1 MGLFK
6 NRHKKTSHLFS
17 YLKRKGCFKIKNH
30 VLRSGLGNTDE
41 SLMGKQIQ
49 NREKGARNK
58 KREKFQQN

>member
-6 NRHKKTSHLFS
+6 NRSHLFS
-17 YLKRKGCFKIKNH
+17 HLNTKGCFKIKNH

-41 SLMGKQIQ
+41 SLMGKKVQ

-58 KREKFQQN
+58 KRDKFQQN

>member
-6 NRHKKTSHLFS
+6 NRSHLFS
-17 YLKRKGCFKIKNH
+17 YLNTKGCFKIKNR
-30 VLRSGLGNTDE
+30 VLRSGSGNTDE

-58 KREKFQQN
+58 KKR